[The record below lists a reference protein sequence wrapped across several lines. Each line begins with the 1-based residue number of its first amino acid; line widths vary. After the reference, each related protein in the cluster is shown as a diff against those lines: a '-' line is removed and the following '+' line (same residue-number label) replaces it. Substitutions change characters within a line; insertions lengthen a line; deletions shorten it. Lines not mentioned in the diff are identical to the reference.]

1 MRGGDLIL
9 TKNRA
14 HEIGHIRL
22 IRLICP
28 MDYAFGTSSL
38 PKIAGFVLKKPA
50 NWDKETPACE
60 DAGVEF
66 NQAQEIS

>member
-9 TKNRA
+9 TNNRA

-22 IRLICP
+22 IRLICH

-38 PKIAGFVLKKPA
+38 PKIAGFVLKNPA
-50 NWDKETPACE
+50 NE
-60 DAGVEF
+60 DEKNSGM
-66 NQAQEIS
+66 